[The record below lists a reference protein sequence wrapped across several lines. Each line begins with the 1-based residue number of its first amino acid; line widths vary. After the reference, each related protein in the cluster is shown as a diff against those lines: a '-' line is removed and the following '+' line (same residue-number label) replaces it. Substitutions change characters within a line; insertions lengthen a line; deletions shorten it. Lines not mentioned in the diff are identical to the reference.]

1 MLNLINLNID
11 EFNYC
16 LKLLTS
22 NFDSINQNI
31 KKDITIADLVH
42 TSI

>member
-16 LKLLTS
+16 LKFLTS

-31 KKDITIADLVH
+31 KKDITIADLFH